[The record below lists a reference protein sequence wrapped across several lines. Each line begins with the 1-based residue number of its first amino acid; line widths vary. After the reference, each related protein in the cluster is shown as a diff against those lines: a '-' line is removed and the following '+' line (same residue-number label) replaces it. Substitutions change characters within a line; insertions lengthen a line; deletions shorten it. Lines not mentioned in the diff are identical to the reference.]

1 MCYIGVMDE
10 TQVVTHEDAVI
21 DTDQA
26 PALVADAQDTAV
38 AAVESDNGL
47 QKQIAELRKE
57 AAKWRTKVREF
68 EKQQAEAQAE
78 LERTKPLEEKLT
90 TYEQKLNQLQQER
103 DALEARTIANEVR
116 QDLLEAGVNKELLD
130 DAFALYVRAVENAGE
145 GDEPEISE
153 FLKSKPYLVAK
164 QQTAQPINGA
174 NPAGKAIASPLTRNE
189 IGKMNSEQYAKERSK
204 IFSALSRG
212 GIR

>member
-1 MCYIGVMDE
+1 MEE
-10 TQVVTHEDAVI
+10 TQVVTHDDAVTV
-21 DTDQA
+21 TDAAPTQVVDAQEAA
-26 PALVADAQDTAV
+26 PA
-38 AAVESDNGL
+38 VETTDPTL

-68 EKQQAEAQAE
+68 EKQQAEQVAE

-90 TYEQKLNQLQQER
+90 TYEQKLAQLQQER
-103 DALEARTIANEVR
+103 DALEARTVANEVR
-116 QDLLEAGVNKELLD
+116 QDLLEAGVSKELVD
-130 DAFALYVRAVENAGE
+130 DAFALYIRAVENADEGE
-145 GDEPEISE
+145 EPEIAE
-153 FLKSKPYLVAK
+153 FLKSKPYLIAK
-164 QQTAQPINGA
+164 QQTAQPLTGA

-189 IGKMNSEQYAKERSK
+189 IGKMTSEQYAKERAK

>member
-1 MCYIGVMDE
+1 MEE
-10 TQVVTHEDAVI
+10 TQVVTHDDAVTVI
-21 DTDQA
+21 DDAPTQVVDAQEAA
-26 PALVADAQDTAV
+26 PAVDTT
-38 AAVESDNGL
+38 DPTL

-68 EKQQAEAQAE
+68 EKQQAEQIAE

-90 TYEQKLNQLQQER
+90 TYEQKLAQLQQER
-103 DALEARTIANEVR
+103 DALEARTVANEVR
-116 QDLLEAGVNKELLD
+116 QDLLEAGVSKELVD
-130 DAFALYVRAVENAGE
+130 DAFALYIRAVENADEGE
-145 GDEPEISE
+145 EPEIAE
-153 FLKSKPYLVAK
+153 FLKSKPYLIAK
-164 QQTAQPINGA
+164 QQTAQPLTGA

-189 IGKMNSEQYAKERSK
+189 IGKMTSEQYAKERAK

>member
-1 MCYIGVMDE
+1 MEE
-10 TQVVTHEDAVI
+10 TQVVTHDDAVTV
-21 DTDQA
+21 TDAAPTQVVDAQEAA
-26 PALVADAQDTAV
+26 PA
-38 AAVESDNGL
+38 VETTDPTL

-68 EKQQAEAQAE
+68 EKQQAEQVAE

-90 TYEQKLNQLQQER
+90 TYEQKLAQLQQER
-103 DALEARTIANEVR
+103 DALEARTVANEVR
-116 QDLLEAGVNKELLD
+116 QDLLEAGVSKELVD
-130 DAFALYVRAVENAGE
+130 DAFALYVRAVENADEGE
-145 GDEPEISE
+145 EPEIAE

-164 QQTAQPINGA
+164 QQTAQPLTGA

-189 IGKMNSEQYAKERSK
+189 IGKMTSEQYAKERAK

>member
-1 MCYIGVMDE
+1 MEE
-10 TQVVTHEDAVI
+10 TQVVTHDDAVTVI
-21 DTDQA
+21 DDA
-26 PALVADAQDTAV
+26 PTQVVDAQDA
-38 AAVESDNGL
+38 APAVETTDPTL

-68 EKQQAEAQAE
+68 EKQQAEQVAE

-90 TYEQKLNQLQQER
+90 TYEQKLAQLQQER
-103 DALEARTIANEVR
+103 DALEARTVANEVR
-116 QDLLEAGVNKELLD
+116 QDLLEAGVSKELVD
-130 DAFALYVRAVENAGE
+130 DAFALYVRAVENADEGE
-145 GDEPEISE
+145 EPEIAE
-153 FLKSKPYLVAK
+153 FLKSKPYLIAK
-164 QQTAQPINGA
+164 QQTAQPLTGA

-189 IGKMNSEQYAKERSK
+189 IGKMTSEQYAKERAK

>member
-1 MCYIGVMDE
+1 MEE
-10 TQVVTHEDAVI
+10 TQVVTHDDAVTI
-21 DTDQA
+21 TETAPTQVVDAQEAA
-26 PALVADAQDTAV
+26 PA
-38 AAVESDNGL
+38 VETTDPTL

-68 EKQQAEAQAE
+68 EKQQAEQIAE

-90 TYEQKLNQLQQER
+90 TYEQKLAQLQQER
-103 DALEARTIANEVR
+103 DALEARTVANEVR
-116 QDLLEAGVNKELLD
+116 QDLLEAGVSKELVD
-130 DAFALYVRAVENAGE
+130 DAFALYIRAVENADEGE
-145 GDEPEISE
+145 EPEIAE
-153 FLKSKPYLVAK
+153 FLKSKPYLIAK
-164 QQTAQPINGA
+164 QQTAQPLAGA

-189 IGKMNSEQYAKERSK
+189 IGKMTSEQYAKERAK

>member
-1 MCYIGVMDE
+1 MEE
-10 TQVVTHEDAVI
+10 TQVVTHDDAVTVI
-21 DTDQA
+21 DDAPTQVVDAQEAA
-26 PALVADAQDTAV
+26 PA
-38 AAVESDNGL
+38 VETTDPTL

-68 EKQQAEAQAE
+68 EKQQAEQVAE

-90 TYEQKLNQLQQER
+90 TYEQKLAQLQQER
-103 DALEARTIANEVR
+103 DALEARTVANEVR
-116 QDLLEAGVNKELLD
+116 QDLLEAGVSKELVD
-130 DAFALYVRAVENAGE
+130 DAFALYIRAVENADEGE
-145 GDEPEISE
+145 EPEIAE
-153 FLKSKPYLVAK
+153 FLKSKPYLIAK
-164 QQTAQPINGA
+164 QQTAQPLTGA

-189 IGKMNSEQYAKERSK
+189 IGKMTSEQYAKERAK

>member
-1 MCYIGVMDE
+1 MDE
-10 TQVVTHEDAVI
+10 TQVVTHDDVVT

-26 PALVADAQDTAV
+26 DALVADAQDTAV

-57 AAKWRTKVREF
+57 AAKWRTKVREY

-78 LERTKPLEEKLT
+78 LERTKPLEEKLN
-90 TYEQKLNQLQQER
+90 TYEQRLAEVQKQR
-103 DALEARTIANEVR
+103 DELEARTVANEVR
-116 QDLLEAGVNKELLD
+116 QELLEAGVNKELLD
-130 DAFALYVRAVENAGE
+130 DAFALYIRAVENANEGE
-145 GDEPEISE
+145 EPEISD
-153 FLKSKPYLVAK
+153 FLKNKPYLVAK
-164 QQTAQPINGA
+164 QQTAQPITGA

-189 IGKMNSEQYAKERSK
+189 IGKMSSEQYAKERSK
-204 IFSALSRG
+204 IFSALTRG

>member
-1 MCYIGVMDE
+1 MEE
-10 TQVVTHEDAVI
+10 TQVVTHDDAITVI
-21 DTDQA
+21 DDAPTQVVDAQEAA
-26 PALVADAQDTAV
+26 PA
-38 AAVESDNGL
+38 VETTDPTL

-68 EKQQAEAQAE
+68 EKQQAEQVAE

-90 TYEQKLNQLQQER
+90 TYEQKLAQLQQER
-103 DALEARTIANEVR
+103 DALEARTVANEVR
-116 QDLLEAGVNKELLD
+116 QDLLEAGVSKELVD
-130 DAFALYVRAVENAGE
+130 DAFALYIRAVENADEGE
-145 GDEPEISE
+145 EPEIAE
-153 FLKSKPYLVAK
+153 FLKSKPYLIAK
-164 QQTAQPINGA
+164 QQTAQPLTGA

-189 IGKMNSEQYAKERSK
+189 IGKMTSEQYAKERAK